1 MCVCVYTHVSN
12 NNSYKINIMNLE
24 ESKDEYMEECGRR
37 KEREG
42 EMCNYIVISKNKRNN
57 NKKECVRKI
66 VRAQGMPS
74 GTRNMVRGQRSPVK
88 RGDVLPLCKGSHHEG
103 HQGSG
108 PI

>member
-1 MCVCVYTHVSN
+1 MW
-12 NNSYKINIMNLE
+12 KE
-24 ESKDEYMEECGRR
+24 
-37 KEREG
+37 EREG

-88 RGDVLPLCKGSHHEG
+88 RRMCFLCEKGAIMKDTKEG
-103 HQGSG
+103 VPSDIAESG
-108 PI
+108 VYRLLTICTFRILHN